1 LHLFEILFFLIFE
14 SLALRFPFFLV
25 NLVCAL
31 CQICAKHF
39 PLLLRT
45 RIDAHLIASA
55 LLSGMKLKSF
65 SQVADELGM
74 SFSH

>member
-1 LHLFEILFFLIFE
+1 
-14 SLALRFPFFLV
+14 
-25 NLVCAL
+25 L